1 MNDIYQVTE
10 SQFSESELLSEI
22 VEVLKSGQLAVIPT
36 DTSYAVV
43 ADAFH
48 PGAVT
53 LLRMA
58 KQQSPAVPIP
68 VAASSVE
75 MANGIAK
82 LSNLASDLAN
92 AFWPGPLTILT
103 RSQPSLT
110 WSISDHRSAL
120 SIRVPNSNIA
130 QSLLHRVGP
139 LAMTG
144 AQLSGQ
150 EPIQMVEQAVAALG
164 QKVAVYLD
172 AGALSHNVSSVI
184 DATTSNLRLIRQ
196 GAITIGS
203 IREVNP
209 NVIDA
214 TVTK

>member
-1 MNDIYQVTE
+1 MNDIYPV
-10 SQFSESELLSEI
+10 SENEFAQSEI
-22 VEVLKSGQLAVIPT
+22 FAEVVEVLKSGQLVVIPT

-68 VAASSVE
+68 VAAGSIE

-82 LSNLASDLAN
+82 LSNLASDLAH

-103 RSQPSLT
+103 SSQPSLN
-110 WSISDHRSAL
+110 WSIGDHRTAL

-130 QSLLHRVGP
+130 QSLLQKVGP

-150 EPIQMVEQAVAALG
+150 DPIQIVEQAVGALG

-172 AGALSHNVSSVI
+172 AGELSHNVSSVV

>member
-1 MNDIYQVTE
+1 MTDVYQVTE
-10 SQFSESELLSEI
+10 SDFAQSSIFSEAVDL
-22 VEVLKSGQLAVIPT
+22 LKSGQLVVIPT

-68 VAASSVE
+68 VAAGSIE

-110 WSISDHRSAL
+110 WSIGDHRTAL

-130 QSLLHRVGP
+130 QLLLQSVGP

-144 AQLSGQ
+144 AQLSG
-150 EPIQMVEQAVAALG
+150 EKPIQIAQHAVTALG
-164 QKVAVYLD
+164 QKVAMYLD
-172 AGALSHNVSSVI
+172 AGELSHNVSSVI
-184 DATTSNLRLIRQ
+184 DATTSNLRLVRQ

-209 NVIDA
+209 NVIDG
-214 TVTK
+214 TVNK

>member
-1 MNDIYQVTE
+1 MSDTYQVLENE
-10 SQFSESELLSEI
+10 SLDSGAIQETI
-22 VEVLKSGQLAVIPT
+22 AALKSGQLAVIPT

-58 KQQSPAVPIP
+58 KQQSPVTPIP
-68 VAASSVE
+68 VAAASLE
-75 MANGIAK
+75 MANGIAA

-92 AFWPGPLTILT
+92 AFWPGPLTLLT
-103 RSQPSLT
+103 KSQPSLT
-110 WSISDHRSAL
+110 WSIADHRTAL
-120 SIRVPNSNIA
+120 SIRVPKSEIA
-130 QSLLHRVGP
+130 QLLLREVGP

-144 AQLSGQ
+144 AQLSGNP
-150 EPIQMVEQAVAALG
+150 PIQIVEQAVEALG

-172 AGALSHNVSSVI
+172 CGELSHIVSSVV
-184 DATTSNLRLIRQ
+184 DATTSNLRLVRQ

-214 TVTK
+214 TVNQ